1 MTDAASATAS
11 KKELFIVFGG
21 KVTDTRGRDFVDPKN
36 VDVKGFFD
44 SYDDAMGAW
53 RAASQMKVDDA
64 FTKFVIVRLW

>member
-21 KVTDTRGRDFVDPKN
+21 KVTDTRGRDFVDPKH

-53 RAASQMKVDDA
+53 RAASQMNVDDA